1 MSGDQLKQDGIL
13 LPHTG
18 LHTSGGACF
27 SGDIE
32 ALQPGCGLEADLYD
46 GKSSGFQVHGRHRR
60 SVDLLVH
67 FANVQVFIPAKT
79 SIELE
84 GRLACPDQKSPS
96 KSLRSSVMEDI
107 MKDFEGR
114 VILVTG
120 GASGLGAKIVELLA
134 ARGARVA
141 IADYDIA
148 AARMLAEEIDGAK
161 AYQVDVTKSS
171 DIDDVVA
178 SIVADFG
185 RLDGAVNNA
194 GIGGKL
200 GSLHECSDENWAA
213 VLSVNL
219 NGVFYSAR
227 AEIRHFLTVG
237 GGVIVNTASMAG
249 LLAERGLPAYV
260 SSKHGVIGLTKS
272 IALDYGSA
280 GIRCNAI
287 CPTFFETP
295 MTGPMFADPGFQ
307 QMLKIRHPLG
317 RAVTVN
323 EVAESVVFLLS
334 DQSSGMTGVSFQVD
348 AGASVS

>member
-1 MSGDQLKQDGIL
+1 
-13 LPHTG
+13 
-18 LHTSGGACF
+18 
-27 SGDIE
+27 
-32 ALQPGCGLEADLYD
+32 
-46 GKSSGFQVHGRHRR
+46 
-60 SVDLLVH
+60 
-67 FANVQVFIPAKT
+67 
-79 SIELE
+79 
-84 GRLACPDQKSPS
+84 
-96 KSLRSSVMEDI
+96 